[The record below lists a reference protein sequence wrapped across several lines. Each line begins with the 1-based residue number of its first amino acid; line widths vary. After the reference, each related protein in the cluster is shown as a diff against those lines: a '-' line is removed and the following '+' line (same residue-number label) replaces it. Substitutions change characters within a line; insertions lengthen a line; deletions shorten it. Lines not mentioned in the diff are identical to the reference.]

1 MADKETYMTLL
12 KEQMLQ
18 IDQKNFDLNSWKKA
32 TALVVEGCFG
42 VNSPHIKSIENINYE
57 YNSWVLRDESGVTDP
72 VKTTCKSILNIII
85 KELEI
90 SDINTSPS
98 ETTAELEFVWLPF
111 EDELT
116 GASSK
121 KLKSLIID
129 SKTSKENIEKFLK
142 DLPGQTTIDILNS
155 IITST
160 KFKNWLGK
168 KE

>member
-1 MADKETYMTLL
+1 MANKEIYLTLL
-12 KEQMLQ
+12 KEQTLQ
-18 IDQKNFDLNSWKKA
+18 IDKKDFDLNSWKKA
-32 TALVVEGCFG
+32 TVLLVENCFG
-42 VNSPHIKSIENINYE
+42 ANSAHVKSIENINYE

-72 VKTTCKSILNIII
+72 VKTTCKSIMNIII
-85 KELEI
+85 KELAI
-90 SDINTSPS
+90 SDIDDRKNVTDNN
-98 ETTAELEFVWLPF
+98 LNFVWLPF

-121 KLKSLIID
+121 KLKNLIID
-129 SKTSKENIEKFLK
+129 PKTSKEDIEKFLK

-160 KFKNWLGK
+160 EFKNWLVK